1 MELSALI
8 ILIQLYWIPAVIV
21 AYIIASFLVVL
32 SVYHGQSPSLF
43 LYRFLHPRTS
53 LAILLLQCACISS
66 FSGSELDLLQM
77 QFNALRCRHSWGP

>member
-32 SVYHGQSPSLF
+32 SVYHGQSRSLF

-53 LAILLLQCACISS
+53 LAIH
-66 FSGSELDLLQM
+66 FSVHAFPHLAEVNLTSCKCSLM
-77 QFNALRCRHSWGP
+77 H